1 MLIELHWS
9 RDHLFASSRYLKKN
23 KLNDCQRKMQ
33 ICRITWLNNI
43 FSKPRQ
49 TFEQTKRI
57 FFTFDKIRQRSMLRN
72 YENMY
77 PNGVYLL
84 LQTKCQSFNSY
95 LLEINSEAEQNWL
108 MEESWLFHL
117 FYFISNCLRLDNIMS
132 A

>member
-1 MLIELHWS
+1 
-9 RDHLFASSRYLKKN
+9 
-23 KLNDCQRKMQ
+23 
-33 ICRITWLNNI
+33 
-43 FSKPRQ
+43 
-49 TFEQTKRI
+49 
-57 FFTFDKIRQRSMLRN
+57 MLRN

-117 FYFISNCLRLDNIMS
+117 FYLSQIVYAWTILCQLKAEHRS
-132 A
+132 

>member
-1 MLIELHWS
+1 
-9 RDHLFASSRYLKKN
+9 
-23 KLNDCQRKMQ
+23 
-33 ICRITWLNNI
+33 
-43 FSKPRQ
+43 
-49 TFEQTKRI
+49 
-57 FFTFDKIRQRSMLRN
+57 MLRN

-117 FYFISNCLRLDNIMS
+117 FYLKMFTLGQYIMS